1 MLQRRDLLAL
11 AGSALAAPALAQ
23 SRYPS
28 RPIRVIVPF
37 AAGGIIDLVARI
49 ITEPMPRL
57 LGQPVVVERLSSPLL
72 CGHS

>member
-49 ITEPMPRL
+49 IAWHAPHLMGIRY
-57 LGQPVVVERLSSPLL
+57 
-72 CGHS
+72 C

>member
-37 AAGGIIDLVARI
+37 AAGGVIDLVARI

-57 LGQPVVVERLSSPLL
+57 
-72 CGHS
+72 